1 MANRIQPSGRI
12 AENLYLLNLGF
23 VGIYVLDAGESLVAF
38 DAGMKPGAVLAE
50 FTRQGLDPKRV
61 KHVLLTHSDRDH
73 TGGLPAFPEARVY
86 LPRAEVAMLDHTTP
100 RLFGLLYSKPLKV
113 SYELLDDNQEL
124 TFGRAAVRCI
134 STPGHTAGSMS
145 FLVNGSVL
153 IAGDILNLSKGEVV
167 MDRGFNQVD
176 RAKQRESIIRL
187 AGLSGISLL
196 GTSHSGYTLDFAAAM
211 RKWHSLG
218 KPQP

>member
-50 FTRQGLDPKRV
+50 FSRQSLDPNRV
-61 KHVLLTHSDRDH
+61 KHVLLTHSDPDH

-100 RLFGLLYSKPLKV
+100 RLFGLVYSKPLKV

-124 TFGRAAVRCI
+124 TVGGAAIRCI

-176 RAKQRESIIRL
+176 RAKQRESIVRL

-196 GTSHSGYTLDFAAAM
+196 GTSHSGYTPDFAAAM
-211 RKWHSLG
+211 RKWSPLG